1 MADLSDVLTASQL
14 DFVCDELCINTN
26 FLDNVV
32 VECCNLEGEQDG
44 SVIAGEVC
52 HDLDESMEEE
62 KEMSVE
68 IFEDIMMGWHGL
80 DETVE
85 MALSDVMCLSEG
97 TPPSPSLYSKM
108 CAMDFSLLEDIPP
121 PPPLYSELCGMN
133 SSLLESAC
141 QAPLDSSSDDKMD
154 ANDSLKGNGN
164 NMAAD
169 SDIDFV
175 VHSLM
180 GGDGE
185 GDSDMGIDRGAPI
198 NLGDL
203 PDF

>member
-1 MADLSDVLTASQL
+1 MAELSDVLTASQL
-14 DFVCDELCINTN
+14 DFVCDELGINTN
-26 FLDNVV
+26 FLDHVV

-44 SVIAGEVC
+44 SVIAGEVR

-68 IFEDIMMGWHGL
+68 IFEDIMMGWRGL

-121 PPPLYSELCGMN
+121 PPPLYSELCGMDF
-133 SSLLESAC
+133 SLLGSVC
-141 QAPLDSSSDDKMD
+141 QAPLDSSSGDKMD
-154 ANDSLKGNGN
+154 ANDSLKGKGN

-169 SDIDFV
+169 CDIDFV
-175 VHSLM
+175 IHSLM
-180 GGDGE
+180 EDVGE
-185 GDSDMGIDRGAPI
+185 EDSEMGIDWGAPI
-198 NLGDL
+198 NLDDL

>member
-1 MADLSDVLTASQL
+1 MAELSDVLTASQL
-14 DFVCDELCINTN
+14 DFVCDELGINTN

-62 KEMSVE
+62 KEVEMSVE
-68 IFEDIMMGWHGL
+68 VFEDIMMGWRGL

-108 CAMDFSLLEDIPP
+108 CAMDFSLLDDIPSP
-121 PPPLYSELCGMN
+121 PSLYSELCGMN
-133 SSLLESAC
+133 SSLLESTC
-141 QAPLDSSSDDKMD
+141 QASLDSSSDDKMD
-154 ANDSLKGNGN
+154 AN
-164 NMAAD
+164 AD

-185 GDSDMGIDRGAPI
+185 GDSEMGIDWGAPI
-198 NLGDL
+198 NLDDL

>member
-14 DFVCDELCINTN
+14 DFVCDELGINTN
-26 FLDNVV
+26 FLDHVV

-62 KEMSVE
+62 KEVEMSVE
-68 IFEDIMMGWHGL
+68 IFEDIMMGWRGL

-85 MALSDVMCLSEG
+85 MALSDVMDLSG
-97 TPPSPSLYSKM
+97 GAPPSPSLYSKM
-108 CAMDFSLLEDIPP
+108 CAMDFSLLDDIPSP
-121 PPPLYSELCGMN
+121 PSLYSELCGMN
-133 SSLLESAC
+133 SSLLESTC
-141 QAPLDSSSDDKMD
+141 QASLNSSSDNKMD
-154 ANDSLKGNGN
+154 AN
-164 NMAAD
+164 AD

-180 GGDGE
+180 EGDKE
-185 GDSDMGIDRGAPI
+185 GDSDMGIVWGAPI

>member
-14 DFVCDELCINTN
+14 DFVCDELGINTN
-26 FLDNVV
+26 FLDHVV

-133 SSLLESAC
+133 SSLLESTC
-141 QAPLDSSSDDKMD
+141 QASLNSSSDNKMD
-154 ANDSLKGNGN
+154 AN
-164 NMAAD
+164 AD

-180 GGDGE
+180 EGDKE
-185 GDSDMGIDRGAPI
+185 GDSDMGIEWGAPI